1 MGTSN
6 VCTAQ
11 ALLANISAF
20 YMLFHG
26 PKGIKHIAQRT
37 HAVATAFGAAAGDIA
52 GVEVV
57 SPDYFDTVNLRLPSA
72 DAADAAMAQA
82 VQRGFNLR
90 KLEIAE
96 AGNELTV
103 SFDETSTIGHA
114 QEVVEAIAAGIG
126 VAAPTVD
133 PAKGSEEVSSSLA
146 RESEILTHPIFS
158 KYTCETDL
166 LRYIYHLQSK
176 DLGLQHAMM
185 PLGSCTM
192 KLNATTE
199 MIPVTWAEVG
209 ALHPFCPTDQAQGY
223 AKLFAELEQQLESI
237 TGFAKVS
244 LQPNSGAQ
252 GEYAGLKAIA
262 EYHAHNAKSGGSHR
276 NVCLIPMSA
285 HGTNPASAVMSGMKV
300 VPVVCDEDGNIDV
313 SDLTAKAEK
322 HKDTLA
328 ALMITYPSTHGVFE
342 ETVVEICD
350 TIHKNGGMV
359 YMDGA
364 NLNAQVG
371 LCTPGEMGADVC
383 HLNLHKTF
391 CIPHGGGGPGMGP
404 IGVVEALAP
413 FLPSHPVIDN
423 GATGVSTV
431 SAAPWGSS
439 SILPISWA
447 FIKMMGS
454 EGLTYSTKIA
464 ILNANYLKEKLKD
477 DYKVLFTGKDGL
489 VAHEFIIDARPFKGG
504 EGISETDI
512 AKRLLDYSFHAPTM
526 SWPVAGT
533 LMIEPTESE
542 PKSELDRFVD
552 AMKAIRQEI
561 RDVES
566 GATGKDN
573 NPLKH
578 APHSM
583 EAVVG
588 NMWDRN
594 YSREQ
599 AAYPIASLRRS
610 KFWPTVGR
618 LDDVYGDRNPVC
630 SCPSMDEYQ

>member
-1 MGTSN
+1 
-6 VCTAQ
+6 
-11 ALLANISAF
+11 
-20 YMLFHG
+20 
-26 PKGIKHIAQRT
+26 
-37 HAVATAFGAAAGDIA
+37 
-52 GVEVV
+52 
-57 SPDYFDTVNLRLPSA
+57 
-72 DAADAAMAQA
+72 
-82 VQRGFNLR
+82 
-90 KLEIAE
+90 
-96 AGNELTV
+96 
-103 SFDETSTIGHA
+103 
-114 QEVVEAIAAGIG
+114 
-126 VAAPTVD
+126 
-133 PAKGSEEVSSSLA
+133 
-146 RESEILTHPIFS
+146 
-158 KYTCETDL
+158 
-166 LRYIYHLQSK
+166 
-176 DLGLQHAMM
+176 
-185 PLGSCTM
+185 
-192 KLNATTE
+192 
-199 MIPVTWAEVG
+199 
-209 ALHPFCPTDQAQGY
+209 
-223 AKLFAELEQQLESI
+223 
-237 TGFAKVS
+237 
-244 LQPNSGAQ
+244 
-252 GEYAGLKAIA
+252 
-262 EYHAHNAKSGGSHR
+262 
-276 NVCLIPMSA
+276 
-285 HGTNPASAVMSGMKV
+285 
-300 VPVVCDEDGNIDV
+300 
-313 SDLTAKAEK
+313 
-322 HKDTLA
+322 
-328 ALMITYPSTHGVFE
+328 
-342 ETVVEICD
+342 
-350 TIHKNGGMV
+350 
-359 YMDGA
+359 MDGA

-383 HLNLHKTF
+383 HLNLHMTF

-504 EGISETDI
+504 LGISETDI

-526 SWPVAGT
+526 SWP
-533 LMIEPTESE
+533 
-542 PKSELDRFVD
+542 
-552 AMKAIRQEI
+552 
-561 RDVES
+561 VES

-588 NMWDRN
+588 NMWDRD

-618 LDDVYGDRNPVC
+618 LDDVYGDRN
-630 SCPSMDEYQ
+630 